1 MFKITKLIIPNVLLN
16 LRFKSY
22 RIYFRTLERG
32 TAMRNFDK
40 ISIQE
45 MSKDDMLLIIEAL
58 EYTGKNTKIN
68 EFIQLRNNILQE
80 LSSLAEISEE
90 QFLEY
95 LKEETLSI

>member
-1 MFKITKLIIPNVLLN
+1 MFLLN
-16 LRFKSY
+16 LSPKRY

-32 TAMRNFDK
+32 PIMRNFDK

-90 QFLEY
+90 EFLDY